1 MSLVE
6 EVALLD
12 DFNTGRLKWNRS
24 LVALEGGID
33 SISTANAWS
42 QNLDTVSGQYV
53 SGDSYLLISGS
64 FMHSEFH
71 TSGIVNDTGEWA
83 LYVNSLRV
91 PPTDITSMINNALGI
106 LIQLNTTALGYSIDA
121 TDEFLLWGPVI

>member
-71 TSGIVNDTGEWA
+71 TSGIVNDTGEW
-83 LYVNSLRV
+83 
-91 PPTDITSMINNALGI
+91 
-106 LIQLNTTALGYSIDA
+106 
-121 TDEFLLWGPVI
+121 